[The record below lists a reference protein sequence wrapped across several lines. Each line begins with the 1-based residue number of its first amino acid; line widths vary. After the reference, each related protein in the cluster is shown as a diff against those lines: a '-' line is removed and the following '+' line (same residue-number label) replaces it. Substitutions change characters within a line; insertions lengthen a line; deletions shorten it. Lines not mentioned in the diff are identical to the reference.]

1 MTTMESVIITEDLVL
16 PAISGLIT
24 GIPSGLVNIAVYV
37 FTALALYTIAT
48 RRGIR
53 NAWLSWVPVVNV
65 WVLGSLSD
73 QYRYVVRGQYK
84 SKRKVLI
91 TLKLLSLLLS
101 IVTIVLLAAA
111 AFRLAA
117 HNPGL
122 GGGLRL
128 LASVAVPGMVL
139 AALAIAAAV
148 VRWMALYDL
157 YASCEPNSKTAYLV
171 VSILLPI
178 TEPIFLF
185 LCRDKDEGMPPR
197 RVTAEPEF

>member
-1 MTTMESVIITEDLVL
+1 MTNMESIFITEDLVL

-53 NAWLSWVPVVNV
+53 NAWLSWVPVANI

-73 QYRYVVRGQYK
+73 QYRYVVKGQYK

-111 AFRLAA
+111 VFRLAA
-117 HNPGL
+117 QNPGL
-122 GGGLRL
+122 GGGLRILATVAAPGL
-128 LASVAVPGMVL
+128 LL
-139 AALAIAAAV
+139 AALSIATAV
-148 VRWMALYDL
+148 LRWMALYDL

-178 TEPIFLF
+178 TQPIFLF

-197 RVTAEPEF
+197 RMAADPEF